1 MSSAP
6 TRDPITVTRW
16 ILREQQKHKEAKG
29 DLSILLNSITL
40 ACKMISNAAK
50 AAGIYQLYG
59 LSGEKNQSGDA
70 VKKLDVFSND
80 CMINCM
86 SWTGSVAL
94 MGSEELEDPIEVC
107 SIHHILNII
116 YTTPYIHHI
125 ITL

>member
-1 MSSAP
+1 MSGAP

-16 ILREQQKHKEAKG
+16 ILREQQKHKQAKG
-29 DLSILLNSITL
+29 DLSIILNSVTL

-59 LSGEKNQSGDA
+59 LSGDSNTSGDQ

-80 CMINCM
+80 CMINCL

-94 MGSEELEDPIEVC
+94 MGSEEMENPIIV
-107 SIHHILNII
+107 
-116 YTTPYIHHI
+116 
-125 ITL
+125 